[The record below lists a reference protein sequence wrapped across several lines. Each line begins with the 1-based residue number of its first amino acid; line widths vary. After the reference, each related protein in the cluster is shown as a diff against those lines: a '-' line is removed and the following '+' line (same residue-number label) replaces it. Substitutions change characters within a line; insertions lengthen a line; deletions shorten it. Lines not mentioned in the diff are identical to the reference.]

1 MSLTIEEIGL
11 LRSLVEWRRANGWT
25 YGVAWDKPFCDRD
38 GAPMSEPL
46 NRHTWESPLLP
57 NGECANVEALVIEGD
72 LWAVNYR
79 PDYGDEMAHIKGGS
93 GFLALANALLS
104 AGRESA
110 YDHDEWRVVAVH
122 PRSGELL
129 MNEQRGEG
137 AARVLLKAARTFD
150 PDARMEHR
158 RSGAT
163 SWVRVREA
171 GGPDA

>member
-11 LRSLVEWRRANGWT
+11 LRKLISWRRANGWT
-25 YGVAWDKPFCDRD
+25 YEAAWDKPFCDRD

-46 NRHTWESPLLP
+46 NRHTWESPPLP

-93 GFLALANALLS
+93 GFLALANALLL

-110 YDHDEWRVVAVH
+110 LADDETEWSCRMKDGRPAFASSFTEGGARRYAADDPGHCAVFSRRVG
-122 PRSGELL
+122 P
-129 MNEQRGEG
+129 
-137 AARVLLKAARTFD
+137 
-150 PDARMEHR
+150 
-158 RSGAT
+158 
-163 SWVRVREA
+163 WVRVPEA